1 MAILKTKGGPSHP
14 PYPEKEKGLD
24 KTSYHSFDSGVGFD
38 SS

>member
-1 MAILKTKGGPSHP
+1 MVILKTKGGPSHP

-24 KTSYHSFDSGVGFD
+24 ATHYLYVDSGVGFD